1 MTLLRLLCEGG
12 ALLSGALFAGAAVY
26 ISLVEHPA
34 RLACSTELAATVFG
48 PSYRRATAM
57 QAGLAAVSAVTGA
70 GAWALGAGW
79 SWAAGAG
86 LMALIIAYTLIAIRP
101 TNRRLLDPRL
111 VRESRDTRALLERWG
126 RLHAVRS
133 VTALVAVGLYL
144 GPLLLR

>member
-1 MTLLRLLCEGG
+1 MSLLRLLCEGG
-12 ALLSGALFAGAAVY
+12 ALLTGALFTGASVY

-34 RLACSTELAATVFG
+34 RLACSTELATTVFG
-48 PSYRRATAM
+48 PSYRRATTM

-79 SWAAGAG
+79 TWAAGAG
-86 LMALIIAYTLIAIRP
+86 LMALIIAYTLIVIRP

-111 VRESRDTRALLERWG
+111 ARGSRDARDLLERWG

-133 VTALVAVGLYL
+133 ITALMAVGLYL
-144 GPLLLR
+144 VPLLLR